1 MFDVDDF
8 PVVPKDQAS
17 MIFSELSVSLVDI
30 EEQLRA
36 TMQNLVACK
45 AKLEPLPEH
54 CTYTVLVVLKEMADP
69 PFGVSS
75 SCLWQ

>member
-17 MIFSELSVSLVDI
+17 MIFSALSVSLVDI

-36 TMQNLVACK
+36 TMQNLVAFK
-45 AKLEPLPEH
+45 AELAPLPEH
-54 CTYTVLVVLKEMADP
+54 CTYTFLVELKEMCDP
-69 PFGVSS
+69 PVGVSS
-75 SCLWQ
+75 SCL